1 MKKDIKRKNN
11 KTSKGICSKIDAA
24 NVYFIICACV
34 LIYTTAIPV
43 LAMILEHW
51 GEQTEATITSN
62 TSTLFHRWSVSC
74 YMYEFGLNGQNY
86 TGNSLIKED
95 ESDSIGKKIKVY
107 YFKKFPSFNKPL
119 SYYDN

>member
-1 MKKDIKRKNN
+1 MNRRKNRSQNRKKD
-11 KTSKGICSKIDAA
+11 ICSKITAA

-34 LIYTTAIPV
+34 LIYTIAIPV

-74 YMYEFGLNGQNY
+74 YMYEFGLNGQIY
-86 TGNSLIKED
+86 TGNSLIKEG
-95 ESDSIGKKIKVY
+95 ETDSIGKKIKVY
-107 YFKKFPSFNKPL
+107 YFKKFPSFNRPL
-119 SYYDN
+119 SYYP

>member
-1 MKKDIKRKNN
+1 MKMKRRNN
-11 KTSKGICSKIDAA
+11 KTSKGICSKITAA

-34 LIYTTAIPV
+34 LIYTIAIPV

-74 YMYEFGLNGQNY
+74 YMYEFGLNGQIY
-86 TGNSLIKED
+86 TGNSLIKEG
-95 ESDSIGKKIKVY
+95 ESDKIGTKIKIY
-107 YFKKFPSFNKPL
+107 YFKNFPSFNRPL
-119 SYYDN
+119 SYYDD

>member
-1 MKKDIKRKNN
+1 MNRRKNRFQNRKKDI
-11 KTSKGICSKIDAA
+11 CSSNFTA
-24 NVYFIICACV
+24 NVYFIICAYV
-34 LIYTTAIPV
+34 LIYTIAIPV

-74 YMYEFGLNGQNY
+74 YMYEFGLNGQIY
-86 TGNSLIKED
+86 TENSLIKEG

-107 YFKKFPSFNKPL
+107 YFKKIPSFNRPL